1 MKIAKSIG
9 HTFATAVGIMA
20 VPIAIL
26 AFLKR
31 DDIKD
36 RVKKFDP
43 HSLSAISDR
52 IFNNGITAIKSMKE
66 GVNHDQQD

>member
-9 HTFATAVGIMA
+9 HTFATAVGIIS
-20 VPIAIL
+20 VPVAIL
-26 AFLKR
+26 AFLER

-36 RVKKFDP
+36 RVKKFNP

-52 IFNNGITAIKSMKE
+52 IFNNGIIAIKSIKN